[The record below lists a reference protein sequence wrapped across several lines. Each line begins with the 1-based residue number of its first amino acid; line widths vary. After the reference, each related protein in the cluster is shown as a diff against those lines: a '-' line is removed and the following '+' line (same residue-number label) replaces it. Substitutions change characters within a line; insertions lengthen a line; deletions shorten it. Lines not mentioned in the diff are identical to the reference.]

1 MCTGL
6 LVLSGCSPDGK
17 RERDQPP
24 TTPAQQRMQAQ
35 IDSMEVIIKKHN
47 GKDADGETTQVLE
60 ALRMYQNYATDYPA
74 DTTTASYLIKM
85 GQIYYNYLKDY
96 ENAEEYLT
104 LLTDSF
110 PASRHRPMGLYFL
123 ANTYHETGDTA
134 KAQAA
139 LTELRREY
147 AGTEFATMAA
157 ELSTYIRR
165 TFDNKESEQAE
176 MPAEAA
182 GGGK

>member
-1 MCTGL
+1 
-6 LVLSGCSPDGK
+6 
-17 RERDQPP
+17 
-24 TTPAQQRMQAQ
+24 MQAQ
-35 IDSMEVIIKKHN
+35 IDSMENIIKKHN
-47 GKDADGETTQVLE
+47 GKVPDMETTQVLE
-60 ALRMYQNYATDYPA
+60 TLRMYQNYNTDYPQ

-96 ENAEEYLT
+96 ENAAEYLT

-110 PASRHRPMGLYFL
+110 PDSRHRPMGLYFL

-147 AGTEFATMAA
+147 AGTEFETMAA
-157 ELSTYIRR
+157 ELSAYIRR

-176 MPAEAA
+176 MPNEGEDEA